1 MFTYNIP
8 LLSLSVFNIYADNL
22 TKINNYAKRLFVV
35 IYADD
40 ILLIT
45 PSFADLQNLLR
56 MFKTE
61 LTF

>member
-45 PSFADLQNLLR
+45 PSFADL
-56 MFKTE
+56 
-61 LTF
+61 